1 MNGSWIPSCKLQRER
16 ERMREN
22 KTLPNSLVSLIRI
35 SVRGIPGPRQE
46 TINADASS
54 LKKALE

>member
-1 MNGSWIPSCKLQRER
+1 MAYMNFIMQKKRDQKSKNLPS
-16 ERMREN
+16 
-22 KTLPNSLVSLIRI
+22 SLVSLIRS

-46 TINADASS
+46 TINAEASS